1 MKIDITFRDR
11 TSSKLQL
18 FKAKK
23 ENAPVVLCFPA
34 LGVRA
39 SFYKHFAQYL
49 AGEGINAI
57 TADWRGFGESSVK
70 ISRKNNHGYKELIED
85 IDQILNQVNQKFPQS
100 DKFILGHSLGG
111 QLGAL
116 YASRFPKKLNGLILV
131 ASALVYYKKWGKK
144 ARQIQL
150 VGNLFYPLSML
161 VGYFPGHILG
171 FAGKEA
177 RGVMKDWCH
186 NALTGR
192 YEPANEDF
200 DYEASLRQLELPV
213 LSISLD
219 KDQMAVRT
227 ACEALYGKFSPNCP
241 VKHLHLTE
249 EDTALRPL
257 NHFAW
262 AKNPEFVGHIVK
274 EWING

>member
-85 IDQILNQVNQKFPQS
+85 IDQILNQVNQKFPQ
-100 DKFILGHSLGG
+100 
-111 QLGAL
+111 
-116 YASRFPKKLNGLILV
+116 
-131 ASALVYYKKWGKK
+131 
-144 ARQIQL
+144 
-150 VGNLFYPLSML
+150 
-161 VGYFPGHILG
+161 
-171 FAGKEA
+171 
-177 RGVMKDWCH
+177 
-186 NALTGR
+186 
-192 YEPANEDF
+192 
-200 DYEASLRQLELPV
+200 
-213 LSISLD
+213 
-219 KDQMAVRT
+219 
-227 ACEALYGKFSPNCP
+227 
-241 VKHLHLTE
+241 
-249 EDTALRPL
+249 
-257 NHFAW
+257 
-262 AKNPEFVGHIVK
+262 
-274 EWING
+274 